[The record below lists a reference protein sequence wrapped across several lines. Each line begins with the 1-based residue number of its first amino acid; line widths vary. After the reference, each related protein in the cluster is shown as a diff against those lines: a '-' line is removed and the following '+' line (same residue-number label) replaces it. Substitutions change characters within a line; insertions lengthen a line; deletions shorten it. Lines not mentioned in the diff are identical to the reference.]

1 MTSENQGTNLESAAS
16 MAHKEKNTGWKQPF
30 RRMLDNPVILKEL
43 RGRMRGR
50 QAFALLTIYLGL
62 IALFIVIVYN
72 TIFGVTGAAAW
83 DPSARQMAGK
93 VIFGTV
99 VLLELLL
106 LSFIAPGLTAG
117 AITSERE
124 RQTFDLLRT
133 TLLSA
138 RSLVLGKLGSAF
150 GYLFLL
156 ILTALPIQS
165 LAFILG
171 GVGMAEMVVSSLMLV
186 VTALFFCTLGIFFS
200 SFMKRTLPATIS
212 SYAAILFSFLV
223 LVILIFLIAYVQS
236 TSYGNY
242 PVREQIL
249 SLIIWFLISTNPFM
263 ASVMSEVI
271 LVDQQS
277 LFITNSPMFGS
288 GPAYLL
294 SPWIIYL
301 AVYLL
306 LIIIMIAL
314 SIYKVKR
321 PDR

>member
-1 MTSENQGTNLESAAS
+1 MTSENQGTNRESAAS
-16 MAHKEKNTGWKQPF
+16 MVHTEKTTSWKQPF

-62 IALFIVIVYN
+62 IALFIVVVYN
-72 TIFGVTGAAAW
+72 TIFGVTGGAAW

-186 VTALFFCTLGIFFS
+186 VTALFFCTLGIFLS
-200 SFMKRTLPATIS
+200 SLMRRTLPATIS
-212 SYAAILFSFLV
+212 SYAAILLSFLV

-249 SLIIWFLISTNPFM
+249 TLVIWFLISTNPFM
-263 ASVMSEVI
+263 AAVMSEVI

-277 LFITNSPMFGS
+277 LFMTSSAMFGS

-294 SPWIIYL
+294 SPWITYL
-301 AVYLL
+301 AVYLVL
-306 LIIIMIAL
+306 TIIMIAL

>member
-1 MTSENQGTNLESAAS
+1 MIPENQGTTMEPATS
-16 MAHKEKNTGWKQPF
+16 MVHMEKAIGWKNPF

-50 QAFALLTIYLGL
+50 QAFVLLTLYLGL
-62 IALFIVIVYN
+62 IAFFIVVIYN
-72 TIFGVTGAAAW
+72 TMFGMTGATAW
-83 DPSARQMAGK
+83 DPSARQIAGK
-93 VIFGTV
+93 LIFGTV

-138 RSLVLGKLGSAF
+138 RDFVFGKLGSAF
-150 GYLFLL
+150 TYLFLL

-200 SFMKRTLPATIS
+200 SFMKRTLTATVS
-212 SYAAILFSFLV
+212 SYATVLGSFL
-223 LVILIFLIAYVQS
+223 ILILLFFLIAYLES
-236 TSYGNY
+236 TSYGLY
-242 PVREQIL
+242 PVREKIL
-249 SLIIWFLISTNPFM
+249 SYVVWFLVSTNPFM
-263 ASVMSEVI
+263 AAVISEVI

-277 LFITNSPMFGS
+277 LFVTTNPMFGS
-288 GPAYLL
+288 GTFL
-294 SPWIIYL
+294 SPWIIY
-301 AVYLL
+301 VIFYLGL
-306 LIIIMIAL
+306 TVILTLWTIL
-314 SIYKVKR
+314 RVKR